1 MVLITLFL
9 RYFVKADYL
18 TELSV
23 AFLAI
28 LSPITAKYSLK
39 CCDISI
45 ESSTVL
51 LSICNFMGG
60 DLVLLGGITALIS
73 FQSSFELFFLS
84 ESVSL

>member
-1 MVLITLFL
+1 MVLITEFL
-9 RYFVKADYL
+9 RYFVKADSL

-45 ESSTVL
+45 GSSIQCCYQFV
-51 LSICNFMGG
+51 
-60 DLVLLGGITALIS
+60 IS
-73 FQSSFELFFLS
+73 WGTMLFS
-84 ESVSL
+84 